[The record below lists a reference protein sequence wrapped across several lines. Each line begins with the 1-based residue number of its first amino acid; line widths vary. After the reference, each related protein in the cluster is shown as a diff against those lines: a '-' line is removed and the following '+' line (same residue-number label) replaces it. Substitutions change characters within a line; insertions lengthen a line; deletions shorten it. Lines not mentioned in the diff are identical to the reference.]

1 MKRIFKMM
9 ALLLCLTA
17 TAGMIGCSKDDSS
30 SSGTENGGG
39 NSGGGGGSSQNTSL
53 AGTKWSRSQTY
64 YYGDYIPTESKELSF
79 TSSTSGKFHRHL
91 DTGGSDSEDETRNFT
106 YTYSNGHGTITID
119 GTTSF
124 SVNGNVL
131 TWCDENYQKNS

>member
-1 MKRIFKMM
+1 MM
-9 ALLLCLTA
+9 ALLLCLVA
-17 TAGMIGCSKDDSS
+17 TAGMIGCTKEDTP
-30 SSGTENGGG
+30 GNNTENGGG
-39 NSGGGGGSSQNTSL
+39 NNGGGNGSTESQSL
-53 AGTKWSRSQTY
+53 SGTKWTRSQTY
-64 YYGDYIPTESKELSF
+64 YYGDYNPTETKELSF
-79 TSSTSGKFHRHL
+79 ISATSGKYHRHL

-131 TWCDENYQKNS
+131 TWLDEDYNKI